1 MSIESKSYRL
11 GELFCGPGGLGI
23 GALSAVGSSGSRI
36 IHQWASDIDETSC
49 KTYSFNICQTSRDEI
64 SDSIYHTDVKDLD
77 IGNLEEVDIF
87 AYGFPCNDF
96 SLVGKQKGFDGDYGP
111 LYTYGVKVLNQFN
124 PLVFVAENVG
134 GIKSANGGKAFERI
148 LFDLGNA
155 GKGEYAEKYS
165 LVVIMDLLSYWT
177 FRIYTDYISSQ
188 NLFTNF

>member
-1 MSIESKSYRL
+1 M
-11 GELFCGPGGLGI
+11 
-23 GALSAVGSSGSRI
+23 
-36 IHQWASDIDETSC
+36 
-49 KTYSFNICQTSRDEI
+49 
-64 SDSIYHTDVKDLD
+64 
-77 IGNLEEVDIF
+77 DIF

-96 SLVGKQKGFDGDYGP
+96 SLVCKQKGFDGDYGP

-148 LFDLGNA
+148 LFDLGYA
-155 GKGEYAEKYS
+155 GKGGYDEKYS